1 MNCPL
6 CSQPTIVLKTLGNER
21 RRRCTVCRHPFITVE
36 KLKEDEKRQA
46 EAIEAVRQA
55 AEKLAA

>member
-6 CSQPTIVLKTLGNER
+6 CHQPTIVLKTLGDER
-21 RRRCTVCRHPFITVE
+21 RRRCTACLHRFTTIE
-36 KLKEDEKRQA
+36 KLKEDEQRQA